1 MSRSRTRTT
10 RLFLKALPI
19 TGCLL
24 TLLSPEQAHA
34 DHVDRSRL
42 SVMHLNIAGAVTH
55 HGNTGIADKLA
66 DSVAS
71 RAPGLPLAVSVNE
84 VCIQQWSRLYDRLTA
99 LGYTGHFGPSLWTTA
114 EDRCGKDK
122 PFGNAIFWLGGHAD
136 AATFW
141 IDDENMSEG
150 DTNLVCGLAHFP
162 ANTWYCST
170 HLLPNLNKD
179 GTYDLARL
187 AVTRRQADRV
197 RAVANVL
204 NTQHRAIVL
213 GDFNLQHGD
222 PAMQRWFQGF
232 WYSANPAARPTHDRL
247 GVLDYIMGRADRFSF
262 GHAAYISAVDGSD
275 HHLMQGYPVFK

>member
-1 MSRSRTRTT
+1 MSKFRICMTRP
-10 RLFLKALPI
+10 LLKTSSAVA
-19 TGCLL
+19 CAMA
-24 TLLSPEQAHA
+24 LLSPARALA

-42 SVMHLNIAGAVTH
+42 SVMHLNIAGGVWH
-55 HGNTGIADKLA
+55 NGRTGIADTLA

-99 LGYTGHFGPSLWTTA
+99 LGYTGHFGPSLWTTDT
-114 EDRCGKDK
+114 DRCGKDK

-141 IDDENMSEG
+141 IDDEGMSDG
-150 DTNLVCGLAHFP
+150 DTNMVCGLAHFP

-170 HLLPNLNKD
+170 HLIPNLKKD

-204 NTQHRAIVL
+204 NTQHRAIVM

-232 WYSANPAARPTHDRL
+232 WYSANPTARKTHDNL
-247 GVLDYIMGRADRFSF
+247 GVLDYIMGRADRFYF
-262 GHAAYISAVDGSD
+262 GHDVYIFPTDGSD